1 MNQLHND
8 DVNSGEP
15 ADKPKILL
23 ASSLHRWNDV
33 RIFHKEACSLAVK
46 YDVTV
51 MGVASESISNSGEIR
66 ILTLPR
72 PTSLLR
78 RFLNWGKVL
87 EESVSGVYAIFHFHD
102 PELLWIGFVVKLFRI
117 KVIYD
122 VHEDTRAAAQ
132 IREWIPQL
140 LRGILGGLV
149 HVFELFGQW
158 IFNGVIL
165 AEDSYF
171 SNFPANN
178 KTVAIRNFVLV
189 DDSALHFRNQ
199 SKRILYA
206 GSVTVARGI
215 GDLLDAVAILQRE
228 DPEIGATIIGSGPAD
243 DKKELEELRSRL
255 PDPASVEFID
265 YIDFGK
271 LKKFAQD
278 CHLAVVPLRRTKNY
292 ERSIPTKILDYMN
305 WGLPFVYS
313 RLPLT
318 EELFGQHSGGVG
330 FEPGDVEDLA
340 RNLRR
345 LLTEKNLYDQLRN
358 EGKSKVSRFDWS
370 SEEKTLL
377 KLYDRVLRK
386 SEGEIRSV
394 APEV

>member
-1 MNQLHND
+1 MNLIHNN
-8 DVNSGEP
+8 DVNFGEP
-15 ADKPKILL
+15 AYKPKILL

-33 RIFHKEACSLAVK
+33 RIFHKEACSLAIK

-78 RFLNWGKVL
+78 RFLNGCKVL
-87 EESVSGVYAIFHFHD
+87 EESVSGGYAIFHFHD

-178 KTVAIRNFVLV
+178 KTVAIRNFVRV

-228 DPEIGATIIGSGPAD
+228 DPEIGATIIGSGPAN

-330 FEPGDVEDLA
+330 FEPGDVKDLA
-340 RNLRR
+340 RHLRR

-358 EGKSKVSRFDWS
+358 EGKSKVVQFDWS
-370 SEEKTLL
+370 NEEKTLF
-377 KLYDRVLRK
+377 KLYDRVLGK
-386 SEGEIRSV
+386 SEGANRSV

>member
-1 MNQLHND
+1 MNLIHNN
-8 DVNSGEP
+8 DVNFGE
-15 ADKPKILL
+15 AAYKPKILL

-33 RIFHKEACSLAVK
+33 RIFHKEACSLAIK

-51 MGVASESISNSGEIR
+51 MGVVSESISNSGEIR

-78 RFLNWGKVL
+78 RFLNGCKIL
-87 EESVSGVYAIFHFHD
+87 EESVSGGYAIFHFHD

-171 SNFPANN
+171 SNFSANS
-178 KTVAIRNFVLV
+178 KTVAIRNYVRV

-228 DPEIGATIIGSGPAD
+228 DPEIGATIIGSGPAN

-278 CHLAVVPLRRTKNY
+278 CHLAAVPLRRTKNY

-345 LLTEKNLYDQLRN
+345 LLREKNLYDQLKN
-358 EGKSKVSRFDWS
+358 EGKSKVGRFDWS

-377 KLYDRVLRK
+377 KLYDRVLGK
-386 SEGEIRSV
+386 SEGVIRSV
-394 APEV
+394 APKV

>member
-1 MNQLHND
+1 MNQLHNN
-8 DVNSGEP
+8 DVNSDEP
-15 ADKPKILL
+15 ADKSKVLL

-33 RIFHKEACSLAVK
+33 RIFHKEANSLAVK

-51 MGVASESISNSGEIR
+51 MGVASERMSNSGEIR
-66 ILTLPR
+66 VLTLPR

-78 RFLNWGKVL
+78 RFLNGCKIL
-87 EESVSGVYAIFHFHD
+87 EEGVSGGYAIFHFHD
-102 PELLWIGFVVKLFRI
+102 PELLWVGFMVKLFRI

-171 SNFPANN
+171 SNFPANDR
-178 KTVAIRNFVLV
+178 TVAIRNYVRV

-243 DKKELEELRSRL
+243 DKKELEELRRRL
-255 PDPASVEFID
+255 PDPASIEFID

-271 LKKFAQD
+271 LKELAQNYY
-278 CHLAVVPLRRTKNY
+278 LAVVPLRRTKNY

-313 RLPLT
+313 RLQLT

-358 EGKSKVSRFDWS
+358 EGKSKVGRFDWS
-370 SEEKTLL
+370 GEEKTLL
-377 KLYDRVLRK
+377 KLYDRVLGK
-386 SEGEIRSV
+386 NEGAIRSV
-394 APEV
+394 ASEV

>member
-1 MNQLHND
+1 VNLIHNN
-8 DVNSGEP
+8 DVNFGEP
-15 ADKPKILL
+15 AYKPKILL

-33 RIFHKEACSLAVK
+33 RIFHKEACSLAIK

-78 RFLNWGKVL
+78 RFLNGCKVL
-87 EESVSGVYAIFHFHD
+87 EESVSGGYAIFHFHD

-171 SNFPANN
+171 SNFPAND
-178 KTVAIRNFVLV
+178 KTVAIRNYVRV

-358 EGKSKVSRFDWS
+358 EGKSKVVQFDWS
-370 SEEKTLL
+370 NEEKTLF
-377 KLYDRVLRK
+377 KLYDRVLGK
-386 SEGEIRSV
+386 SEGANRSV

>member
-1 MNQLHND
+1 
-8 DVNSGEP
+8 
-15 ADKPKILL
+15 
-23 ASSLHRWNDV
+23 
-33 RIFHKEACSLAVK
+33 
-46 YDVTV
+46 

-78 RFLNWGKVL
+78 RFINGCKIL
-87 EESVSGVYAIFHFHD
+87 EEGVSGGYAIFHFHD
-102 PELLWIGFVVKLFRI
+102 PEMLWVGFMVKLFRI

-171 SNFPANN
+171 SNFPAND
-178 KTVAIRNFVLV
+178 KTVAIRNYVRV
-189 DDSALHFRNQ
+189 DDSALHSRNH

-243 DKKELEELRSRL
+243 DKKELEELRRKL
-255 PDPASVEFID
+255 PDPASIEFID

-271 LKKFAQD
+271 LKKLAQNYY
-278 CHLAVVPLRRTKNY
+278 LAVVPLRRTKNY

-358 EGKSKVSRFDWS
+358 EGKSKVGRFDWS

-377 KLYDRVLRK
+377 KLYDRVLGK
-386 SEGEIRSV
+386 SEGANRSV

>member
-1 MNQLHND
+1 MNLLHNN

-15 ADKPKILL
+15 ADKLKVLL

-33 RIFHKEACSLAVK
+33 RIFHKEASSLAVK

-78 RFLNWGKVL
+78 RLLNGCKIL
-87 EESVSGVYAIFHFHD
+87 EEGVSGGYAIFHFHD
-102 PELLWIGFVVKLFRI
+102 PELLWVGFMVKLFRI

-132 IREWIPQL
+132 IREWIPQY

-171 SNFPANN
+171 SNFPAND
-178 KTVAIRNFVLV
+178 KIVAIRNYVRV

-228 DPEIGATIIGSGPAD
+228 DLEIRATIIGSGPAD
-243 DKKELEELRSRL
+243 DKKELEELRRRL
-255 PDPASVEFID
+255 PDPASIEFID

-271 LKKFAQD
+271 LKELAQNYY
-278 CHLAVVPLRRTKNY
+278 LAVVPLRRTKNY

-313 RLPLT
+313 RLSLT
-318 EELFGQHSGGVG
+318 EELFGGESGGIG
-330 FEPGDVEDLA
+330 FEPGDVDGLTKC
-340 RNLRR
+340 LR
-345 LLTEKNLYDQLRN
+345 LLLNDDSLCHQLRE
-358 EGKSKVSRFDWS
+358 EGRAKVRQFDWK

-377 KLYDRVLRK
+377 RLYDRVLGT
-386 SEGEIRSV
+386 SEGVIHAV
-394 APEV
+394 VHEV